1 MRIEPYIC
9 KVYLLGILTFAK
21 SAVKSKEGA
30 EPMTAVMGK
39 QGPDRGDTDG
49 GAAHRAWDELLA
61 RRTHALGGGEI
72 TAILSLAGATDII
85 TFSGGFPEP
94 ATFSTGVLADIAA
107 RLIAEDPGVALQYS
121 ATEGLA
127 GTREYLSGRLAAQEG
142 RAPGTGELMITSG
155 GIDCME
161 LLAKSYVDPGDV
173 VVVESPT
180 YLGAIMAF
188 RGYEADVRGVPID
201 DDGMRVDVLADL
213 LAGGLRPKI
222 VYTIPDYQNPSG
234 LSMSAERRPELAD
247 LARRYGFLILEDV
260 AYREL
265 GFGTVLGAST
275 VLGDS
280 TVPGAGPASPPSL
293 WSLAPDVV
301 LQAGTFSKIFS
312 PGFRMGWATGPA
324 EIIGRLVVAKQNSDQ
339 CAGAL
344 GQRMLEEYG
353 RGGHLDR
360 QVAGARVLYQRRA
373 SLTTEALAAHMPA
386 GSTWTTPAGGFY
398 VWLTC
403 PDGVDTVA
411 LAAAARAEKVAY
423 VPGRPFY
430 LEGAGAGTNQIR
442 LAYSRVADDLIDEGI
457 RRIATVIKE
466 ARA

>member
-1 MRIEPYIC
+1 
-9 KVYLLGILTFAK
+9 
-21 SAVKSKEGA
+21 
-30 EPMTAVMGK
+30 MTARL
-39 QGPDRGDTDG
+39 D
-49 GAAHRAWDELLA
+49 WDQRLA
-61 RRTHALGGGEI
+61 RRTHALGGSEI
-72 TAILSLAGATDII
+72 TAILALAGATDVI

-94 ATFSTGVLADIAA
+94 ATFSTGTLADIAA

-127 GTREYLSGRLAAQEG
+127 SVREYVGGRLAAAEG
-142 RAPGTGELMITSG
+142 RAPATGELMITSG

-173 VVVESPT
+173 VVVEAPT

-188 RGYEADVRGVPID
+188 RGYEADVRGVPVD
-201 DDGMRVDVLADL
+201 DAGMRVDVLADL

-222 VYTIPDYQNPSG
+222 VYTIPDFQNPSG
-234 LSMSAERRPELAD
+234 LSMSAERRRELAG
-247 LARRYGFLILEDV
+247 LARRYDFLILEDV

-265 GFGTVLGAST
+265 GFGTAV
-275 VLGDS
+275 
-280 TVPGAGPASPPSL
+280 SPPSL
-293 WSLAPDVV
+293 WSLAPDVTA
-301 LQAGTFSKIFS
+301 QAGTFSKIFS
-312 PGFRMGWATGPA
+312 PGFRMGWAAGPA
-324 EIIGRLVVAKQNSDQ
+324 GIIGRLVIAKQNSDQ

-360 QVAGARVLYQRRA
+360 QVAGARALYERRA
-373 SLTTEALAAHMPA
+373 RLTADALTAHMPD
-386 GSTWTTPAGGFY
+386 GTTWTTPAGGFY

-411 LAAAARAEKVAY
+411 LSAAARAKKVAY
-423 VPGRPFY
+423 VPGAPFY
-430 LEGAGAGTNQIR
+430 LEDAAAGANQIR

-457 RRIATVIKE
+457 RRIADVVKS
-466 ARA
+466 AL

>member
-1 MRIEPYIC
+1 
-9 KVYLLGILTFAK
+9 
-21 SAVKSKEGA
+21 
-30 EPMTAVMGK
+30 MTAVMGQ
-39 QGPDRGDTDG
+39 QGPDRGDQNR
-49 GAAHRAWDELLA
+49 GARHREWDARLA
-61 RRTHALGGGEI
+61 RRTHALGGSEI
-72 TAILSLAGATDII
+72 TAILSLAGATDVI

-94 ATFSTGVLADIAA
+94 ATFQTGPLADIAA
-107 RLIAEDPGVALQYS
+107 RLIAAEPGVALQYS

-127 GTREYLSGRLAAQEG
+127 GIREYVSGRLAATEG
-142 RAPGTGELMITSG
+142 RAPGAGELMITSG

-173 VVVESPT
+173 VVVEAPT
-180 YLGAIMAF
+180 YLGGLMAF
-188 RGYEADVRGVPID
+188 RGYEADVRGVPLD
-201 DDGMRVDVLADL
+201 HAGMRVDVLADL

-222 VYTIPDYQNPSG
+222 VYTIPDYQNPTG
-234 LSMSAERRPELAD
+234 LSMSAERRQQLVY
-247 LARRYGFLILEDV
+247 LARRYDFLILEDV

-265 GFGTVLGAST
+265 GFGPLENGA
-275 VLGDS
+275 
-280 TVPGAGPASPPSL
+280 AAPPSM

-312 PGFRMGWATGPA
+312 PGFRMGWAAGPA
-324 EIIGRLVVAKQNSDQ
+324 EIIGRLVIAKQNSDQ

-353 RGGHLDR
+353 RGGHMDR
-360 QVAGARVLYQRRA
+360 QIAASRVLYERRA
-373 SLTTEALAAHMPA
+373 RLTTDALAAHLPDDA
-386 GSTWTTPAGGFY
+386 TWTTPAGGFY

-403 PDGVDTVA
+403 PEGVDTVA

-430 LEGAGAGTNQIR
+430 LQDAGVGANQIR

-457 RRIATVIKE
+457 RRIADVVKS
-466 ARA
+466 AL